1 MEFTNILGE
10 KITLGNKPG
19 EVKNRKVLDNAPRVE
34 YSPDKPDWN
43 SLSSDGACNNSSSSN
58 GMYRIVDNSNNNEL
72 IRSIT
77 YTHATNNIMEFLGLV
92 NAIKIAND
100 FKEWG
105 TVYTDSITAISWVR
119 KGHCSTN
126 LAVSPATES
135 ILNEIRLAEEYL
147 RVTDLRHILV
157 SKWLTK
163 EWGIEI
169 PADFGNK
176 SPKHY

>member
-100 FKEWG
+100 FKKWD

-119 KGHCSTN
+119 KGHCNTN
-126 LAVSPATES
+126 LEVSPTTEP
-135 ILNEIRLAEEYL
+135 ILAEIRLAEEYL
-147 RVTDLRHILV
+147 RTTDLRNILV

-176 SPKHY
+176 KPKH